1 MMPAE
6 PVQVIEHTISH
17 QINEPSI
24 EGVVAAAKAM
34 ILERGNLPYIS
45 AEEQCRLVDEMC
57 AFEFGRF
64 LLKNKGLNGY
74 WTHYLVVEAPKM
86 GEEKKDLSELEQFF
100 LFRAPTALATQERY
114 TIFQREMQKRVKD
127 GCVFASVPCGLM
139 ADLIDLDFSAAR
151 NVRLVGIDLDAHA
164 LRDAE
169 RYACTKRIAGS
180 LDLRLADAWELN
192 CHEEFDLLTSNGL
205 NIYEP
210 SDQKV
215 ILLFKQF
222 FDALKPGGVLIAS
235 YMSFPPIP
243 GMKTEWNLSAVNG
256 KDALLQKIILVDIL
270 KAKLQ
275 AYRSRQTME
284 QILNASGFDTFEII
298 EDRAGIFPVIVAKKQ
313 G

>member
-24 EGVVAAAKAM
+24 EEVVAAAKAM
-34 ILERGNLPYIS
+34 ILERGDLPYIS
-45 AEEQCRLVDEMC
+45 AAEQCRLVDGMC

-74 WTHYLVVEAPKM
+74 WTHYLVVKAPKM
-86 GEEKKDLSELEQFF
+86 EEEKEKLSELEQFF

-114 TIFQREMQKRVKD
+114 RIFQREMQKRVKD
-127 GCVFASVPCGLM
+127 GCVFASVPCGMM
-139 ADLIDLDFSAAR
+139 ADLIDLDLSAVHHA
-151 NVRLVGIDLDAHA
+151 NLVGIDIDQHA
-164 LRDAE
+164 LKDAQ
-169 RYACTKRIAGS
+169 RYAEEKGRADFI
-180 LDLRLADAWELN
+180 DLRAADAWELN
-192 CHEEFDLLTSNGL
+192 CHEEFDVVTSNGL

-215 ILLFKQF
+215 VLLFQQF
-222 FDALKPGGVLIAS
+222 YNALKPGGVLITS
-235 YMSFPPIP
+235 YLSIPPIP
-243 GMKTEWNLSAVNG
+243 GAQSDWRLSEVNG
-256 KDALLQKIILVDIL
+256 KDALLQKILFADIL
-270 KAKLQ
+270 QVKWQ

-284 QILNASGFDTFEII
+284 QILKASGFDTFEII